1 MTYWLVFTTGVLTS
15 GSSNPGA
22 TRSDKDGYLDEV
34 FISFEHKH
42 KLNEKVGGE

>member
-1 MTYWLVFTTGVLTS
+1 MYDLLARIHNRSLTLA
-15 GSSNPGA
+15 PLAGA

>member
-1 MTYWLVFTTGVLTS
+1 MYDLLARIHNRRTRLAL
-15 GSSNPGA
+15 NPGA